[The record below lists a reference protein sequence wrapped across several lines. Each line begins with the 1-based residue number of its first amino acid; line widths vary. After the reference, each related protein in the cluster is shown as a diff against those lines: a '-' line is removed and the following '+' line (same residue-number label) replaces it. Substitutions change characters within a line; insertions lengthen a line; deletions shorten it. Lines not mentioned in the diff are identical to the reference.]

1 MQPGGDLPGRVP
13 FVLICLVRF
22 VYSGVE
28 VCYACLVCNVLHVD
42 TAEYTT
48 TKITERKY
56 CTCLPFSYLQ
66 IYHFCCYL
74 FMPVVFSC
82 VSQKIADYRFCLLVV
97 LPYVVSTLLQRSTIT
112 IQAPLRAYHG
122 YVFHRL
128 QTKPITIKYVLILNL
143 TVQRPYVTRPR
154 HLSTLQ
160 RWAAPAGLSG
170 AGAASQVKSTHSG

>member
-1 MQPGGDLPGRVP
+1 MRVSCAMYYMWTQLNILRQTSHNANTVHVYLFHICRSTT
-13 FVLICLVRF
+13 FVAIYLCRLCLV
-22 VYSGVE
+22 
-28 VCYACLVCNVLHVD
+28 
-42 TAEYTT
+42 
-48 TKITERKY
+48 
-56 CTCLPFSYLQ
+56 
-66 IYHFCCYL
+66 
-74 FMPVVFSC
+74 

-112 IQAPLRAYHG
+112 IQAPLRAYYG

-128 QTKPITIKYVLILNL
+128 QTKPITIKYVLIFNL